1 MKRTVAVA
9 FTIMVAGLMLTGG
22 PTSCHDDADHPGRT
36 RQAEATYRPARS
48 TAAMPSENPQRLR
61 TELEAVYTKYLQA
74 IQGENAEMLCS
85 VLTSARISDLS
96 RTFELNGMVFPN
108 DYFTVFKKYS
118 PTLPPLDKFRHI
130 GVTQGDQYANLIYVG
145 DMKGYLRKTGSTQ
158 RFLIV
163 QFEKEHGDWKYAVII
178 DPPADIV
185 LDLEKKLDD
194 EQLDFLQSK
203 PFRAERIDLRP

>member
-1 MKRTVAVA
+1 MKRTPAVA
-9 FTIMVAGLMLTGG
+9 LAITVAGLIVAGG
-22 PTSCHDDADHPGRT
+22 PTGCRDHADRPGKA
-36 RQAEATYRPARS
+36 RQAKATHQSARS
-48 TAAMPSENPQRLR
+48 AAVVPSEDPQRLR

-74 IQGENAEMLCS
+74 IQSANAEMLCS

-96 RTFELNGMVFPN
+96 QTFELNGMVFPN

-145 DMKGYLRKTGSTQ
+145 DMKGYLRKADSVQ
-158 RFLIV
+158 RFLII

-178 DPPADIV
+178 DPAVDIV
-185 LDLEKKLDD
+185 PDLEKKLDD

-203 PFRAERIDLRP
+203 PFRAERIDFRP